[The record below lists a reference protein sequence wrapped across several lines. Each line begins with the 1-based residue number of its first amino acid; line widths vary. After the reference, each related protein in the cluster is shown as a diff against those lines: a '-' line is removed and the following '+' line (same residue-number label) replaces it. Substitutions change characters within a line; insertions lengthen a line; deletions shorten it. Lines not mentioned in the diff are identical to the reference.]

1 MTTFCNIIIGHRRTP
16 TGVGGQHSNVV
27 DSCKPEIAFLTKA
40 LFTTAFWES
49 NYMVGTSN
57 DMNVIHHFATFEAPE
72 RHNCHEG
79 QVSTHVVDPCQRPY
93 RDGLTSSVP
102 TPRSRS
108 YRRPLSAC
116 GTRRINNEAALSAQR
131 AQAGK
136 EAWFPFAY
144 EHPRRSSRHS
154 VSTSEGPR
162 SAVGVIGRLSGRSAF
177 ARLRAEG
184 TKAGKGPIRVISRL
198 ADDAGDRSE
207 QTARIAFAIPRSVGN
222 AVVRNRTKRRLTAAL
237 RDLSTDNDRCPPA
250 GDHLIRVSAPIDHWS
265 YLTVRSTMQTLLC
278 EPATRGND
286 RNG

>member
-1 MTTFCNIIIGHRRTP
+1 MTTFCNIIIGHGRTP

-27 DSCKPEIAFLTKA
+27 DSCKLEIGIGVKD
-40 LFTTAFWES
+40 LFTAPFREA

-57 DMNVIHHFATFEAPE
+57 DINVIHRFATFPPSE
-72 RHNCHEG
+72 RQERRSG
-79 QVSTHVVDPCQRPY
+79 QLSSHVVDLRQRPY

-108 YRRPLSAC
+108 SRRPFSAC
-116 GTRRINNEAALSAQR
+116 GFRRINNEAALSAQR

-144 EHPRRSSRHS
+144 EHSCRSSRHP

-184 TKAGKGPIRVISRL
+184 TKAGKGPIRVISRCEGHR
-198 ADDAGDRSE
+198 ASS
-207 QTARIAFAIPRSVGN
+207 TSPARIAFAIPRSVGN

-237 RDLSTDNDRCPPA
+237 RDLSNDHDQGLPA
-250 GDHLIRVSAPIDHWS
+250 GDHLIRVTASIDHWS
-265 YLTVRSTMQTLLC
+265 YSTLRTTMHALLC
-278 EPATRGND
+278 EPTSSGTD